1 MGNVQIYTPPINALF
16 SPHQFS
22 YLTMRTIMD
31 EFKKTYD
38 VESIDKDLKSQIREN
53 VDKVF
58 AEMNEQE
65 GQFLYFCNI

>member
-1 MGNVQIYTPPINALF
+1 
-16 SPHQFS
+16 
-22 YLTMRTIMD
+22 MD